1 MSLATVRR
9 RAPLPAASFVVI
21 AALLVLIAA
30 CDVDGPVREDF
41 SYRLT
46 VVVEGTY
53 DPPTVQWAGPDP
65 PDPITPLSETAPG
78 SGVFIFEDT
87 PDYNAGPYVLEIHVT
102 AFAPALAVGE
112 FFSVDVTYNEL
123 GMVPATTRTI
133 YQARRDGDDNSVE
146 HEIRKLLSV
155 PW

>member
-53 DPPTVQWAGPDP
+53 DDPPTVQWAGPDP

-87 PDYNAGPYVLEIHVT
+87 PDYNADPFVLEIHVT
-102 AFAPALAVGE
+102 AAVLAVDE
-112 FFSVDVTYNEL
+112 FFSVDVTYSEL